1 MVHRIRN
8 AINCARLI
16 TFFSFSIHLKK
27 LQRSNNMKLKL
38 TRAMLLAILMAGTYQ
53 AEAARSG
60 YEALPG
66 YIDKVDTNET
76 LVVSPDTEGMNQ
88 AFYRPY
94 VKDGVGTASIS
105 ASGTMNA
112 ALFVREGTVAV
123 TSSGNTRTV
132 VELNPALAGNNRLY
146 DGLLLD
152 RSEYDIFGTSTSL
165 SISGANAAMTID
177 GATVRSKVSTSMV
190 VGSLDGN
197 GALSLTNGAI
207 LNNQKTAAGI
217 GFFVGAM
224 ANGGDN
230 YYPAHIHGTKAEAN
244 ANGYTDNESGYKAAQ
259 NAVEYTGGIYTT
271 LSDGTKIG
279 AGSVTVDGGS
289 RLFGGYM
296 TFALG
301 QGQITVK
308 DGSQIFAVY
317 DNVAGSNEERVG
329 TAGMA
334 PIGGSVDQ
342 YETVFGAAKNTTSV
356 VNVESGENGGGK
368 FYIGSGLKVAAYDGT
383 AVTINVDGEGS
394 LLKVEGSTS
403 KTYVGHTFSG
413 KNFLQPTDRSWNL
426 QGGAKNAT
434 ATFNVTNGGAVE
446 LQDAYLGHSSGGTE
460 VAVNIGKESSFSAKS
475 LDVQNGTTITN
486 SGELSATGTITLNG
500 GKLILQ
506 DEALVEATQLIIKSG
521 AVLETA
527 EFSDD
532 TAVMLF
538 AMTPDEEALMEDP
551 STAMVNAEL
560 VLESGALVNLNN
572 VALDLNGKALT
583 MGDNVQVTYTGN
595 VAADKELILFR
606 NVGNAAEGTEY
617 ELTLNGQATTAT
629 VSGDNIVIAA
639 SVPEPTTATLSLLAL
654 AALAARRR
662 RK

>member
-1 MVHRIRN
+1 
-8 AINCARLI
+8 
-16 TFFSFSIHLKK
+16 
-27 LQRSNNMKLKL
+27 MKLKL
-38 TRAMLLAILMAGTYQ
+38 TSVMLIAVLAAGTYQ
-53 AEAARSG
+53 AEAARSN

-66 YIDKVDTNET
+66 YIDKVETNET
-76 LVVSPDTEGMNQ
+76 LVVSPETEGMNQ

-94 VKDGVGTASIS
+94 VKDGAGTATINE
-105 ASGTMNA
+105 SGTMNA

-123 TSSGNTRTV
+123 TSSGDTRTV
-132 VELNPALAGNNRLY
+132 VELNPALAANNKI
-146 DGLLLD
+146 LLD
-152 RSEYDIFGTSTSL
+152 EYNTFGTSTSL

-177 GATVRSKVSTSMV
+177 GATVRSKVATSMV

-197 GALSLTNGAI
+197 GSLSLTNGSV
-207 LNNQKTAAGI
+207 LNNQKTAGGI

-224 ANGGDN
+224 ANGGDK

-244 ANGYTDNESGYKAAQ
+244 ANGYTNDSKGYDTAQTAA
-259 NAVEYTGGIYTT
+259 EYTGGTYTT
-271 LSDGTKIG
+271 LSDNTKIG
-279 AGSVTVDGGS
+279 AGKVSLEGGS
-289 RLFGGYM
+289 RLFSGYM

-301 QGQITVK
+301 QGEVSVK

-317 DNVAGSNEERVG
+317 DNLPGSNEERVG
-329 TAGMA
+329 TSGLV
-334 PIGGSVDQ
+334 PIGGSSNQ

-383 AVTINVDGEGS
+383 DVTINVDGEGS

-403 KTYVGHTFSG
+403 KTYVGHTFTG
-413 KNFLQPTDRSWNL
+413 KKVLFIETTDRSWNKK
-426 QGGAKNAT
+426 GGAKNAT

-446 LQDAYLGHSSGGTE
+446 LKDTYLGHSSGGTT
-460 VAVNIGKESSFSAKS
+460 VAVNIDKDSSFSTNT

-500 GKLILQ
+500 GTLILQ
-506 DEALVEATQLIIKSG
+506 DGALVEATQLIIKSG
-521 AVLETA
+521 ATLETA

-538 AMTPDEEALMEDP
+538 AMTPDEEALLEAPSAAVINADLSLED
-551 STAMVNAEL
+551 
-560 VLESGALVNLNN
+560 GALVNLNG
-572 VALDLNGKALT
+572 VGLDMNGKSLT
-583 MGDNVQVTYTGN
+583 MGNNVQVTYTGN
-595 VAADKELILFR
+595 VAADKELVLFR
-606 NVGNAAEGTEY
+606 NVGNAAAEGTEY

-629 VSGDNIVIAA
+629 VSGGNIVIAA

-654 AALAARRR
+654 TALAVRRR